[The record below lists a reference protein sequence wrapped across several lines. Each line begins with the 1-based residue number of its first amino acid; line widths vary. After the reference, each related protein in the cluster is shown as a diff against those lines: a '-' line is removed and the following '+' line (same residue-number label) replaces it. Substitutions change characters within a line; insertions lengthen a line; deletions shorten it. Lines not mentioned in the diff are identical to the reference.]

1 MKEAETCVGEL
12 NVPHFHHELVK
23 RAVTTALDKGP
34 DDRAAMASLLAY
46 LHAEGVSAIDTDRQR
61 AQSGNLPS
69 LSITTGTVPLA
80 SAASCASMSCLTPS
94 LHCACA

>member
-46 LHAEGVSAIDTDRQR
+46 LHAEGVSVTERREGAVRQHSIAINHN
-61 AQSGNLPS
+61 SPS
-69 LSITTGTVPLA
+69 APGRPLT
-80 SAASCASMSCLTPS
+80 SSSHSLLCLGGE
-94 LHCACA
+94 

>member
-46 LHAEGVSAIDTDRQR
+46 LHAEGVSGTERREVALRQDPIAIHPI
-61 AQSGNLPS
+61 AIHPNSPSGL
-69 LSITTGTVPLA
+69 GRPLT
-80 SAASCASMSCLTPS
+80 SSSPCGCA
-94 LHCACA
+94 